1 MYVDLFA
8 MAPFYPSLIPSPSQL
23 SVAWFVYEEILG
35 MRLLVHI
42 HTVVYKK
49 HYILLCML
57 YLRLTVSLQLCDIVL
72 VFIEQ
77 VLHLLLVNL
86 QFIK

>member
-1 MYVDLFA
+1 MVA
-8 MAPFYPSLIPSPSQL
+8 FYPSLIPSPSQL

-35 MRLLVHI
+35 MRLLVQI
-42 HTVVYKK
+42 HMVVYNK

-57 YLRLTVSLQLCDIVL
+57 YMYLRLTVSLQLSDIVL
-72 VFIEQ
+72 VLVEQ

>member
-1 MYVDLFA
+1 
-8 MAPFYPSLIPSPSQL
+8 
-23 SVAWFVYEEILG
+23 
-35 MRLLVHI
+35 MRLLVQI
-42 HTVVYKK
+42 HMVVYKK

-57 YLRLTVSLQLCDIVL
+57 YLRLTVSLQPGDIVL